1 MRKRIL
7 LVMTALL
14 LVLGTTALTVFA
26 AGSGNV
32 LCKDGAGCITE
43 EQQQTLEDKLT
54 EITDRQEC
62 EVVICTTTDFK
73 GKSSTAYADDY
84 FDYNGYGFGSNKDGI
99 LLLINTESRDWA
111 ISTHG
116 YGITAFTDAGQKYLI
131 EQIKPALGND
141 DYAGAFEQFADLC
154 DDFLTQAHTG
164 TPYDNGNLP
173 KPEKSINIILDVLA
187 GLVIGFIVA
196 FIIVSRDKSALK
208 TVRRE
213 AAARNYMR
221 PRSLKLTA
229 RHEQFMYSHV
239 DRTEKQSSSGSST
252 HTSSSGETHGGSS
265 GKF

>member
-1 MRKRIL
+1 
-7 LVMTALL
+7 MTALL
-14 LVLGTTALTVFA
+14 LILGTTAVTVFA

-221 PRSLKLTA
+221 PGSLKLTA